1 MTSRTSISK
10 SIIIYLVTK
19 IWERHRI
26 LESSIGV
33 REEEVVSYEAATRL
47 FTAVLVT
54 FLVLSMLELIIFLGY
69 NTYVSIISPVSN
81 DLFVSGPSL
90 EGDLTRASRDN
101 RRETAA
107 ELW

>member
-1 MTSRTSISK
+1 M
-10 SIIIYLVTK
+10 VN
-19 IWERHRI
+19 IWERHDL
-26 LESSIGV
+26 LESSIGALEKE
-33 REEEVVSYEAATRL
+33 RDSYEAATRL

-54 FLVLSMLELIIFLGY
+54 FLVLSMLELIIYLGY
-69 NTYVSIISPVSN
+69 NIYVSIISPVSN

-90 EGDLTRASRDN
+90 EGDLTRASRDE

>member
-1 MTSRTSISK
+1 M
-10 SIIIYLVTK
+10 VN
-19 IWERHRI
+19 IWERHDI

-33 REEEVVSYEAATRL
+33 RKEESDSYEAATRL

-69 NTYVSIISPVSN
+69 NTYVSIMSLVMVSN

-90 EGDLTRASRDN
+90 EGDLTKARKGRGG
-101 RRETAA
+101 EG
-107 ELW
+107 

>member
-1 MTSRTSISK
+1 M
-10 SIIIYLVTK
+10 VN
-19 IWERHRI
+19 IWERHDI

-33 REEEVVSYEAATRL
+33 RKEESDSYEAATRL

-54 FLVLSMLELIIFLGY
+54 FLVLSMLELIIYLVY
-69 NTYVSIISPVSN
+69 NIYVSIISPVSN

-90 EGDLTRASRDN
+90 EGDLTRASRDE

>member
-1 MTSRTSISK
+1 M
-10 SIIIYLVTK
+10 VN
-19 IWERHRI
+19 IWERHDI

-33 REEEVVSYEAATRL
+33 KRLEVVSYEAATRL

-54 FLVLSMLELIIFLGY
+54 FLVLSMLELIIYLGY

-90 EGDLTRASRDN
+90 ERDLARVS
-101 RRETAA
+101 
-107 ELW
+107 

>member
-10 SIIIYLVTK
+10 SIIIYLVAK
-19 IWERHRI
+19 IWERHGI

-54 FLVLSMLELIIFLGY
+54 FLVLSMLELIIYLGY
-69 NTYVSIISPVSN
+69 NTYVSINCLVTTN
-81 DLFVSGPSL
+81 CCGVSGPSL
-90 EGDLTRASRDN
+90 EGDLTGQD
-101 RRETAA
+101 
-107 ELW
+107 

>member
-1 MTSRTSISK
+1 M
-10 SIIIYLVTK
+10 VN
-19 IWERHRI
+19 IWERHDI
-26 LESSIGV
+26 LESSIGTL
-33 REEEVVSYEAATRL
+33 EKESDSYEAATRL

-90 EGDLTRASRDN
+90 EGDLTRA
-101 RRETAA
+101 RER
-107 ELW
+107 ER